1 MKHDIL
7 HLVNPADTW
16 ENATPLGCGTHG
28 AMLYG
33 GTDHEIFQINQEK
46 IWAERTNRI
55 DPTAFY
61 DRMASVREALQS
73 GKNADRLAGELLA
86 PYFGGVGSYE
96 TAGELHLL
104 LHSDTA
110 VPITDYRRDLD
121 LTDGVATVAYTRG
134 GIRFHRTAFASYPQR
149 TIALRLSADAPAA
162 ISLTARYERK
172 GNITVTATDDTMTVH
187 GKTACG
193 KHTFGVKLR
202 FLPAGGTL
210 QAHTD
215 GSLTLMGADS
225 LTIYINAAA
234 DDEPIAP
241 DTWNFEALLAEH
253 IADFS
258 PIMHRAAIRYA
269 SDPELDSLPIPARLA
284 RIREGT
290 ADAGLLN
297 LYFQFGRYLLLSSSR
312 GDSLPANLQGVWN
325 GDIHA
330 PWGSDYHT
338 NVNLQMNYWHAEVAN
353 LPECALPLF
362 RYMNDYLLAP
372 GQAVARDFYHCRG
385 TVVHHL
391 SDIYGFAAPADGLWG
406 LWQLGG
412 AWLCYAMWEHYLFSP
427 DVEFLRRTAYPYIRE
442 CTRFFL
448 DFMVENADGQLTT
461 GPSTSPENTYFVIE
475 GGARTAAHLCLS
487 PTMDVAVVRGLLQ
500 TYIACEDVLG
510 IDAAQRREAAAA
522 LSKMPG
528 YQIGARG
535 QLMEWQIDYDEPEPG
550 HRHISHAFPLYPGWE
565 INRDTPDLMD
575 ALRVTLRER
584 LSHGGGHTG
593 WSCAWL
599 INLYARL
606 YQGDDAAD
614 MIAKLFKNS
623 TLDNLFDTHP
633 PFQIDGNFG
642 AAAAMAEML
651 LQSHTDTVDLL
662 PALPSAPAYQ
672 NGSFYGLRAR
682 GGITVDAAWCD
693 GRVISCTLRSER
705 DTVVKLRVDGVVIR
719 VELAADE
726 AKSLDFGK

>member
-1 MKHDIL
+1 MKHAIL
-7 HLVNPADTW
+7 HLDNEASTW
-16 ENATPLGCGTHG
+16 ENATPLGCGKLG

-33 GTDHEIFQINQEK
+33 GIGHEIIQLNEEK
-46 IWAERTNRI
+46 IWAERTNSI
-55 DPTAFY
+55 DPANFRARLDT
-61 DRMASVREALQS
+61 VRQALAD
-73 GKNADRLAGELLA
+73 GKNADQLAGELLA

-96 TAGELHLL
+96 TAGELHLVL
-104 LHSDTA
+104 QDEGV
-110 VPITDYRRDLD
+110 VPATDYRRDLD
-121 LTDGVATVAYTRG
+121 LTDGVATVAYARG
-134 GIRFHRTAFASYPQR
+134 EVHYTRTAFASYPRQ
-149 TIALRLSADAPAA
+149 TVVYRLSADQPAA
-162 ISLTARYERK
+162 ISLRAHYERK
-172 GNITVTATDDTMTVH
+172 SEIAVATEGDTMTVQ
-187 GKTACG
+187 GRTACG
-193 KHTFGVKLR
+193 KHAFTVKLR
-202 FLPAGGTL
+202 FVIRGGTL
-210 QAHTD
+210 TTEGETVSVA
-215 GSLTLMGADS
+215 SADS
-225 LTIYINAAA
+225 VCILITAATDDIPVTPDAA
-234 DDEPIAP
+234 DFD
-241 DTWNFEALLAEH
+241 ALLSEH
-253 IADFS
+253 VADFS
-258 PIMHRAAIRYA
+258 PIMRRAAICYHSEPA
-269 SDPELDSLPIPARLA
+269 TDALPIPARLQ
-284 RIREGT
+284 RVREGH
-290 ADAGLLN
+290 DDPGLIN
-297 LYFQFGRYLLLSSSR
+297 LYFQFGRYLLLSGSR
-312 GDSLPANLQGVWN
+312 GDSLPANLQGVWC

-362 RYMNDYLLAP
+362 NYMNDYLLAP
-372 GQAVARDFYHCRG
+372 GQAVARDFYRCRG

-391 SDIYGFAAPADGLWG
+391 SDIYGFVAPADGLWG

-412 AWLCYAMWEHYLFSP
+412 AWLCYAVWEHYLFSP
-427 DVEFLRRTAYPYIRE
+427 NADFLRRIAYPYIRE

-448 DFMVENADGQLTT
+448 DFMVEDESGTLTT
-461 GPSTSPENTYFVIE
+461 GPSTSPENTYYVTE
-475 GGARTAAHLCLS
+475 DGKRTAAHLCLS
-487 PTMDVAVVRGLLQ
+487 PTMDIAVVRGLLQ
-500 TYIACEDVLG
+500 MYIACENVLG
-510 IDAAQRREAAAA
+510 MDAAQRDEAAAA

-528 YQIGARG
+528 YKIGALG
-535 QLMEWQIDYDEPEPG
+535 QLMEWQTDYDEPEPG

-565 INRDTPDLMD
+565 INRETPKLMD

-642 AAAAMAEML
+642 ATAATAEML

-662 PALPSAPAYQ
+662 PALPTAPAYQ

-682 GGITVDAAWCD
+682 GGITVDAAWQN
-693 GRVISCTLRSER
+693 GRLTSCTLRSEH
-705 DTVVKLRVDGVVIR
+705 DATVKLRVGEKIIR

-726 AKSLDFGK
+726 AKSLTFGK

>member
-1 MKHDIL
+1 MKHTVL
-7 HLVNPADTW
+7 HLDNEATTW
-16 ENATPLGCGTHG
+16 ENATPVGCGKLG

-33 GTDHEIFQINQEK
+33 GVEREIIQLNEEK

-55 DPTAFY
+55 DPTEFCARL
-61 DRMASVREALQS
+61 DTIRKLLHQ
-73 GKNADRLAGELLA
+73 GKNADAPAKELLA

-96 TAGELHLL
+96 TAGELHLDIF
-104 LHSDTA
+104 HSENAPT
-110 VPITDYRRDLD
+110 TDYRRDID
-121 LTDGVATVAYTRG
+121 LTDGVASVAYTRG
-134 GIRFHRTAFASYPQR
+134 EVHHTRTAFASYPQQML
-149 TIALRLSADAPAA
+149 AYRLSADQHGA
-162 ISLTARYERK
+162 ISLRAHYERQSE
-172 GNITVTATDDTMTVH
+172 ITVTAQGDTMTVQ
-187 GKTACG
+187 GKTACS
-193 KHTFGVKLR
+193 KHTFTLKLR
-202 FLPAGGTL
+202 FVADGGTL
-210 QAHTD
+210 TTD
-215 GSLTLMGADS
+215 GKTMTITAADS
-225 LTIYINAAA
+225 VCIYVTAAT
-234 DDEPIAP
+234 DTEPPTP
-241 DTWNFEALLAEH
+241 DAWSFDALLAEH

-258 PIMHRAAIRYA
+258 PFMRRAGICYQSETDIDA
-269 SDPELDSLPIPARLA
+269 LPVPARLA
-284 RIREGT
+284 RLREGH
-290 ADAGLLN
+290 DDPGLIN
-297 LYFQFGRYLLLSSSR
+297 LYFHFGRYLLLSSSR
-312 GDSLPANLQGVWN
+312 GSSLPANLQGVWN

-362 RYMNDYLLAP
+362 HYMNDYLLAP
-372 GQAVARDFYHCRG
+372 GQTVARDFYHCRG

-427 DVEFLRRTAYPYIRE
+427 DEDFLRRVAYPYIRE

-448 DFMVENADGQLTT
+448 DFMVEDESGTLTT
-461 GPSTSPENTYFVIE
+461 GPSTSPENTYFVTE
-475 GGARTAAHLCLS
+475 DGVRTAAHLCLS

-500 TYIACEDVLG
+500 MYIACEDVLG
-510 IDAAQRREAAAA
+510 ADAAQRREAAAA

-535 QLMEWQIDYDEPEPG
+535 QLMEWQQDYDEPEPG
-550 HRHISHAFPLYPGWE
+550 HRHISHAFPLYPGRE
-565 INRDTPDLMD
+565 INRDTPDLMN

-662 PALPSAPAYQ
+662 PALPSALAYQ

-682 GGITVDAAWCD
+682 GGITVDAAWRD
-693 GRVISCTLRSER
+693 GRVISCTLRAER
-705 DTVVKLRVDGVVIR
+705 DTVVKLRVGKKIIR

-726 AKSLDFGK
+726 AKNLDFGK